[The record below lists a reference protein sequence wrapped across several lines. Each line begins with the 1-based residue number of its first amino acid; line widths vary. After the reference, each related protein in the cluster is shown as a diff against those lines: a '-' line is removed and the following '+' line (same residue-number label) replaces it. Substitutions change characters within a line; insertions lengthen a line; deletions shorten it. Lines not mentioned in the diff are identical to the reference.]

1 MVIRRLAYC
10 PDAIPDRYTRL
21 SPGLRCA
28 MMIASR
34 TFDDG
39 EMLRLYRNFEELG
52 FNPSLTI
59 PGAPHCGFKVIVPGD
74 KHADWSAT
82 VANALKIVW
91 PDQEIES
98 VTVDKTVTRYK
109 IGGCALDMML
119 EEDTS
124 SAHLPRNN
132 RRIVTSVWF
141 SPYSQ
146 T

>member
-1 MVIRRLAYC
+1 
-10 PDAIPDRYTRL
+10 
-21 SPGLRCA
+21 

-59 PGAPHCGFKVIVPGD
+59 PGAPHSGFKVIVPGD
-74 KHADWSAT
+74 KQADWSAI

-98 VTVDKTVTRYK
+98 VAVEQNGD
-109 IGGCALDMML
+109 ALQD
-119 EEDTS
+119 
-124 SAHLPRNN
+124 
-132 RRIVTSVWF
+132 RRMRT
-141 SPYSQ
+141 
-146 T
+146 